1 MATWVRWSERA
12 AVSTVN
18 SAAHVHD
25 ENELDEARD
34 TSSVIS
40 GNDSFHERCVHRCCV
55 MVVMGHVALCTVLSH
70 HAAAMLRATDSQ
82 PRVK

>member
-1 MATWVRWSERA
+1 MCEVVRMGGSL
-12 AVSTVN
+12 N
-18 SAAHVHD
+18 SKLCCACLHD

-40 GNDSFHERCVHRCCV
+40 RNDSVHERCVHRCCV

-70 HAAAMLRATDSQ
+70 HAVAMLRATDSQ